1 MLKYLIVIM
10 LVAAMAAGAAR
21 FSYGVGVSLYKP
33 PEENATWAPLIN
45 GYVTYWWAPQVNSTL
60 AVGYSWYNADIGDRT
75 DVKFNYLPVT
85 LYTAYHFVRNKELD
99 PYAGVGVVYSRKWW
113 DDGKANNVG
122 FAGDGKANNV
132 GFAGLVGVNYYPSEH
147 FGAGVAFEYVVPDAS
162 DFDSG
167 YPAITFNIGG
177 VSF

>member
-1 MLKYLIVIM
+1 MLKYLIVII
-10 LVAAMAAGAAR
+10 LVAATAAGAAR
-21 FSYGVGVSLYKP
+21 FSYGIGMSLYRP
-33 PEENATWAPLIN
+33 PEENATWAPLVN

-60 AVGYSWYNADIGDRT
+60 AVGYSWYNADIGNRT
-75 DVKFNYLPVT
+75 DVKLNYLPVT

-99 PYAGVGVVYSRKWW
+99 PYAGAGVVYSRKWW
-113 DDGKANNVG
+113 DGGKANNG
-122 FAGDGKANNV
+122 

-147 FGAGVAFEYVVPDAS
+147 FGAGVAFEYVVPDAG
-162 DFDSG
+162 DFDSA